1 MNSLTPYIIGVL
13 LDLGGLI
20 FASFIAE
27 TIVRYKRGTF
37 KYALYVSIPTFII
50 WRVASFIQIFIPS
63 GFLVSLIL
71 MFSYGL
77 FVNRFYGDDWL
88 IIFGVALIILF
99 AVILVTTSVMAV
111 IYEIFE

>member
-50 WRVASFIQIFIPS
+50 WRVVSFIPS